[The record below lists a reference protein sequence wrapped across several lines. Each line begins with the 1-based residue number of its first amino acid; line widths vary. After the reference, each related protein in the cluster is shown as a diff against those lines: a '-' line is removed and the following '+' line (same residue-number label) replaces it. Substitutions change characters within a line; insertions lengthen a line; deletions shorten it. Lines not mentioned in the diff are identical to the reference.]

1 MSKPRC
7 AWETVMPG
15 QMERFTCRCAGKGFV
30 VAQTRIQ
37 QDALRP
43 GRWKFTHGTYA
54 LPGGGGIEE
63 SYIYL
68 NPWQDHELAERD
80 AVEMAQRAASVV
92 CQRRR

>member
-1 MSKPRC
+1 
-7 AWETVMPG
+7 MPA

-43 GRWKFTHGTYA
+43 GRWKFTHGTYM
-54 LPGGGGIEE
+54 LPGGGGTEE

-68 NPWQDHELAERD
+68 NPWQDLASAKRD
-80 AVEMAQRAASVV
+80 AEQTAQRAADAV
-92 CQRRR
+92 CRRRR